1 MTKKTKEE
9 KIIAAKRKKMKLLQ
23 QSTRRAENL
32 NQQTPEVAPQILK
45 PQEKVKE
52 TGEDQLRRTYFIKDL
67 KKSLLVILL
76 ISALEIIIYF
86 ARINR

>member
-1 MTKKTKEE
+1 MTKKTREE
-9 KIIAAKRKKMKLLQ
+9 KIIAAQRKKLKLLQ
-23 QSTRRAENL
+23 QSTRAENL
-32 NQQTPEVAPQILK
+32 NQRIPEVIPQILK
-45 PQEKVKE
+45 SQEKVKE